1 MSNNGVDCNGILGV
15 YCFSPTCGVAG
26 LHECRQWPDGRR
38 ARTHIHSQDS
48 TASQMTRWAAVARA

>member
-38 ARTHIHSQDS
+38 ARTHIH
-48 TASQMTRWAAVARA
+48 V